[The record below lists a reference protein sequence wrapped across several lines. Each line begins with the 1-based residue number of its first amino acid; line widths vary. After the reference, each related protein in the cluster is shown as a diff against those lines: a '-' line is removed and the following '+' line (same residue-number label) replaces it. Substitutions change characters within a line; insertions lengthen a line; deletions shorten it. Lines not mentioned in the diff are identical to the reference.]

1 MEMLG
6 SHNNFFQQEMGVL
19 FDKLEQVRLYL
30 KIKGYS
36 EVEIEIYEKAYNYFC
51 INVFDFDGATI
62 LKDLEDLPNLDLD
75 AMLHDYH
82 YIAYHTATNFKYKW
96 KADWIYF
103 KGIERKGKDNI
114 AGFFRFLFLK
124 IIGIGFVPYSYIK
137 RGKMSGLQKNN
148 FNNNYNTLIK

>member
-1 MEMLG
+1 MLG
-6 SHNNFFQQEMGVL
+6 SKNDFFQQEMGVL
-19 FDKLEQVRLYL
+19 IEKLEQVKLYL

-36 EVEIEIYEKAYNYFC
+36 AVEIDIYTQAYNYFC
-51 INVFDFDGATI
+51 IKIFEFDGATI

-82 YIAYHTATNFKYKW
+82 YIVYHAGTNFKYKW

-114 AGFFRFLFLK
+114 AGFFRFILLK
-124 IIGIGFVPYSYIK
+124 IISIGFVPYAYFK
-137 RGKMSGLQKNN
+137 RGKMSELQKNN
-148 FNNNYNTLIK
+148 FNNDYKILTK